1 VDEQQM
7 FEFYQEKLPVI
18 YDLRSLA
25 KYLKRKGSDRFLRME
40 KETLLQYQP
49 DKGELVQYP
58 SRLDINRQAF
68 ECSYR
73 FDPGKDDDGVTVKV
87 PSALAQSVSPE
98 TIDWLVPGLYS
109 EKIEVLIKGLPKAYR
124 KKLVPVKNTVGIIV
138 REMPKSQTS
147 LVSALGDF
155 IYRRFG
161 VDIPAAAWSTES
173 LPDYLKMRISITA
186 PDGKELRSGRNAA
199 LLRRDVGGRVKSDE
213 FEAARRKWEKKG
225 ISRWDFGELPELVSD
240 SGNKKA
246 NWIAYPALE
255 TDPATHKSVN
265 LRLFRRRV
273 KAIASHRA
281 GVTTLYVIHFSK
293 NLKLLKRQLVLP
305 ADVRFM
311 ADYFGGARKL
321 LQQMYDRV
329 IEKLFAKNIR
339 SGDAFY
345 VHAES
350 VAAKIFPTGR
360 ELLDKTIPVLT
371 AYHDARSRIYK
382 LQQANRANG
391 KAVSFFEGLT
401 RELER
406 LVPPTFVAIYDIR
419 RLDHLPRYIQ
429 AAAIRTRRA
438 VVDFEKDRAKST
450 EIMKFT
456 DGLNQLLK
464 ALSPSVSDE
473 KRQTIEDYFWM
484 VEEYKVSVF
493 AQELKT
499 AIPISEKR
507 LDKKLKEI
515 GRMV

>member
-1 VDEQQM
+1 
-7 FEFYQEKLPVI
+7 
-18 YDLRSLA
+18 
-25 KYLKRKGSDRFLRME
+25 
-40 KETLLQYQP
+40 
-49 DKGELVQYP
+49 
-58 SRLDINRQAF
+58 
-68 ECSYR
+68 
-73 FDPGKDDDGVTVKV
+73 
-87 PSALAQSVSPE
+87 
-98 TIDWLVPGLYS
+98 
-109 EKIEVLIKGLPKAYR
+109 
-124 KKLVPVKNTVGIIV
+124 
-138 REMPKSQTS
+138 
-147 LVSALGDF
+147 
-155 IYRRFG
+155 
-161 VDIPAAAWSTES
+161 
-173 LPDYLKMRISITA
+173 
-186 PDGKELRSGRNAA
+186 
-199 LLRRDVGGRVKSDE
+199 
-213 FEAARRKWEKKG
+213 
-225 ISRWDFGELPELVSD
+225 LPELVSD

-265 LRLFRRRV
+265 LRLFRRQV
-273 KAIASHRA
+273 KAIAAHRA
-281 GVTTLYVIHFSK
+281 GVTTLYMIHFSK

-382 LQQANRANG
+382 LQQANLANG

-507 LDKKLKEI
+507 LEKKLKEI